1 VNEFLEK
8 MKDSIN
14 FFAECL
20 GSTTLEDFS
29 FLRDIYSEMEKAG
42 EKGNDLIIKLE
53 GGLENTH

>member
-1 VNEFLEK
+1 